1 MADGTTI
8 PGRILSQAEKLDW
21 LRLIRSERIG
31 PITFYRL
38 LERFGTAGRA
48 LDRLPE
54 LARRG
59 GGKPPALC
67 SRAEAEAEM
76 EKTAAVGA
84 ALLAWGEPDYPPLL
98 ACIEDAPPLLA
109 VLGHPA
115 LLGKKAVAV
124 VGARNATISGRR
136 FARTLAADL
145 GREGY
150 LIVSGLA
157 RGIDAAAHEGALERG
172 TIAVLAGGVDVPYPP
187 ENAALYDKIRA
198 QGAIVSEIAPGTQ
211 PQARHFPRRNRIISG
226 IARGVVVVEASPQSG
241 SLITARF
248 AMDQNRDVFA
258 VPGAP
263 GDPRA
268 QGTNGLIRQG
278 AVLTESAAD
287 VVAHLAQFGPAR
299 LADPGTLFRSSEN
312 GGDMVNVE
320 NEPER
325 LDAARKII
333 VENLGLTPLPVDE
346 VIRCCQF
353 SPAVVLT
360 VLLDL
365 ELAGRLERHPG
376 NRVSLLRT
384 A

>member
-8 PGRILSQAEKLDW
+8 PGRTLSQADKLDW
-21 LRLIRSERIG
+21 LRLIRSERVG

-38 LERFGTAGRA
+38 IERFGTAGRA
-48 LDRLPE
+48 LERLPE

-59 GGKPPALC
+59 GGKTPTVC
-67 SRAEAEAEM
+67 SRADAEAEM
-76 EKTAAVGA
+76 EKIAALGA
-84 ALLAWGEPDYPPLL
+84 TLLAWGEPDYPPLL
-98 ACIEDAPPLLA
+98 ACIEDAPPLLS
-109 VLGHPA
+109 VLGHQA

-136 FARTLAADL
+136 FARAIAADL
-145 GREGY
+145 GREGF
-150 LIVSGLA
+150 LVVSGLA

-172 TIAVLAGGVDVPYPP
+172 TVAVLAGGVDVPYPP
-187 ENAALYDKIRA
+187 ENAALYESIRA
-198 QGAIVSEIAPGTQ
+198 QGAIVSEIAPGIQ

-248 AMDQNRDVFA
+248 ALEQNRDVFA

-278 AVLTESAAD
+278 AVLTESVAD
-287 VVAHLAQFGPAR
+287 VVAYLAQFGQTR
-299 LADPGTLFRSSEN
+299 LADPGSVFRSPEN
-312 GGDMVNVE
+312 DGDMVNVE
-320 NEPER
+320 NEPAR
-325 LDAARKII
+325 LEAVQKII

-346 VIRCCQF
+346 LIRCCQF
-353 SPAVVLT
+353 SPAVVLA

-376 NRVSLLRT
+376 NRVSLLR
-384 A
+384 AA